1 MKLLII
7 IIFHFQILL
16 VLSRPKEI
24 AFPRQ
29 IAMYLVRELL
39 GTSLPAIGTAFGGRD
54 HTTVMYAYKQISD
67 KMKNDMD
74 VQKDIDSIKRKF

>member
-1 MKLLII
+1 
-7 IIFHFQILL
+7 
-16 VLSRPKEI
+16 
-24 AFPRQ
+24 
-29 IAMYLVRELL
+29 MYLVRELL

-74 VQKDIDSIKRKF
+74 VQKILIALSVNFRTVENLRTYKSLIL

>member
-1 MKLLII
+1 
-7 IIFHFQILL
+7 
-16 VLSRPKEI
+16 
-24 AFPRQ
+24 
-29 IAMYLVRELL
+29 MYLVRELI

-74 VQKDIDSIKRKF
+74 VQKTSTALNVNFKPVENSRTYKMFIL